1 MARRESFGSDF
12 KRFFGRGL
20 AILLPSIVTLWL
32 LWQAF
37 SFLIKTVAGPINR
50 GIRWAYVWTA
60 PQIVGED
67 AMPPWFVPGNLKLSA
82 ENFRAIW
89 NEYLLLDAIGLLVA
103 MGLVYLAGVMLG
115 GFFGRQVYSRLE
127 ALISKV
133 PGFKQVYPHV
143 KQVVDLIMGDKAM
156 AFNRVVLVEW
166 PRREA
171 WTLGFVTG
179 DSFEKAR
186 IAVGVPMVSVFIP
199 TTPTPFTGF
208 IVNVPES
215 EVMDMPLS
223 IDEALRF
230 IITAGVLKPE
240 KDKAARSALDRAD
253 APPPVTGI
261 DEARELIERAKAE
274 RGTKPGP
281 DAPA

>member
-127 ALISKV
+127 ALISKI

-143 KQVVDLIMGDKAM
+143 KQVVDLIMGEKAM

-253 APPPVTGI
+253 APPPVKGI
-261 DEARELIERAKAE
+261 DETRELIERAKAE

>member
-60 PQIVGED
+60 PQIVGDD
-67 AMPPWFVPGNLKLSA
+67 AMPPWYVPGNLKLSA

-89 NEYLLLDAIGLLVA
+89 NEYLLLDAIGLFVA
-103 MGLVYLAGVMLG
+103 MGLVYLAGVLLG
-115 GFFGRQVYSRLE
+115 GFFGRQVYTRLE

-179 DSFEKAR
+179 DSLDKAR
-186 IAVGVPMVSVFIP
+186 QMTGVPMVSVFVP

-208 IVNVPES
+208 IVNVPEA
-215 EVMDMPLS
+215 EVIDMPLS

-240 KDKAARSALDRAD
+240 KDKAARSALDRPD
-253 APPPVTGI
+253 APSLETGV
-261 DEARELIERAKAE
+261 DETRDLIERAKAG
-274 RGTKPGP
+274 RGTQPGT
-281 DAPA
+281 DGPA